1 MAPGP
6 RARRPRPGVEHPR
19 GPPHGQSLPV
29 TIPPDPD
36 TAGLPAP
43 AQEGF
48 PQVRWAPAT
57 PPNHPEGHPQGTGC
71 TCLPGRDLRSR
82 AGGPDPGAGPGDTG
96 ERRGSP
102 AQPAQA
108 WTTHCGPSVRLPQ
121 LQAESRNCL
130 SPSPPPGRQGLCAGC
145 TPGCSGPLKQ
155 GQRGNT
161 DGAVRPNEPS
171 WREGGAS
178 LTPTSHGSHGSF
190 LVGRR
195 GPTVTRAARRSLQRR
210 ALWQEHAASCLNH
223 MMDRMEER
231 FKKTPENRET
241 TG

>member
-1 MAPGP
+1 MPSRTRPQEQGRGSGP
-6 RARRPRPGVEHPR
+6 WR
-19 GPPHGQSLPV
+19 GSGR
-29 TIPPDPD
+29 
-36 TAGLPAP
+36 
-43 AQEGF
+43 QERG
-48 PQVRWAPAT
+48 
-57 PPNHPEGHPQGTGC
+57 
-71 TCLPGRDLRSR
+71 
-82 AGGPDPGAGPGDTG
+82 GGP
-96 ERRGSP
+96 P

-108 WTTHCGPSVRLPQ
+108 RTTHCGPSVRLPQ

-130 SPSPPPGRQGLCAGC
+130 SPSPPPGRQGLCGGC

-161 DGAVRPNEPS
+161 DGPVRPNEPS

-178 LTPTSHGSHGSF
+178 LTPTSHGSHGSC

-210 ALWQEHAASCLNH
+210 ALRQEHAASCLNH